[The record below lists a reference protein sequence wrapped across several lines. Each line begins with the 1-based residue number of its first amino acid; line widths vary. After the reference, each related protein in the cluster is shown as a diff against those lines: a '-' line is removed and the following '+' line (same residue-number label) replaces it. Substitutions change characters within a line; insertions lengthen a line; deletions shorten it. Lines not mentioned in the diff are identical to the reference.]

1 MKDETGGKQVFLSE
15 IAVSGFQGV
24 ENSDCSLLRKMLVC
38 VCVCDYW

>member
-24 ENSDCSLLRKMLVC
+24 ENSDLQSAAQDVC
-38 VCVCDYW
+38 VCVQSDYW